1 MHSIVSSKGQIVI
14 PAAIREQLGLERGTV
29 VTIRV
34 EGGKVILDPQSLQAK
49 LRRIDEMKGS
59 TAGLGS
65 GADLLLEDRRIER
78 QRELDEEGW

>member
-1 MHSIVSSKGQIVI
+1 MHTIVSSKGQIVI

-59 TAGLGS
+59 TAGFGS